1 MTKNQIK
8 LLKEALLEEDI
19 REMAIIDALPDEE
32 IVFSEKY
39 KKEMQKLLNKHK
51 KYTRNANR
59 FIPKRLAGVLAA
71 ILITLT
77 LMMSI
82 SAIRE
87 PVVKFIVNVYESFI
101 SIFVEED
108 EGYVSPETIENVIL
122 PAYITDGY
130 ISNGTV
136 KQLKLS
142 TTTWKNSENKF
153 IQLKQCIIED
163 NFLTFLDNQ
172 NLTYSPLISKLNID
186 LYYADKNGYLNITW
200 TDNVYI
206 YNLLCPNTIE
216 ITEIEKIIE
225 SMEIVE
231 D

>member
-1 MTKNQIK
+1 MTNNQIA
-8 LLKEALLEEDI
+8 LIKEALLEEDL

-39 KKEMQKLLNKHK
+39 KTEMQKLLNKHK

-59 FIPKRLAGVLAA
+59 FIPKRLVGVLAA

-87 PVVKFIVNVYESFI
+87 PVVKFIVNVYENFI

-108 EGYVSPETIENVIL
+108 DSIKIPEIIEEEYTPSYMIEGYILEEVQNYDVLRITTWYDNDNKIELCQQILKSDFKSVIDKENVTYTSKNTKINTTIY
-122 PAYITDGY
+122 YIKKGNEYSVIWSDG
-130 ISNGTV
+130 
-136 KQLKLS
+136 
-142 TTTWKNSENKF
+142 
-153 IQLKQCIIED
+153 
-163 NFLTFLDNQ
+163 
-172 NLTYSPLISKLNID
+172 
-186 LYYADKNGYLNITW
+186 
-200 TDNVYI
+200 I
-206 YNLLCPNTIE
+206 YFFNLLCPNTIE
-216 ITEIEKIIE
+216 ITEVEKIIE
-225 SMEIVE
+225 SMEAVE